1 MPVRIVSNTLQKN
14 MKKLLC
20 LAFAISGV
28 ASAAPVN
35 KTCPVGSRPAR
46 ADITSTH
53 NGKEIAF
60 CCNNCKKKFDA
71 DPAKYAGNVK

>member
-1 MPVRIVSNTLQKN
+1 

-35 KTCPVGSRPAR
+35 TTCPVGSRPIR
-46 ADITSTH
+46 TDITSTYQ
-53 NGKEIAF
+53 GKEIAF

-71 DPAKYAGNVK
+71 EPAKYASKVK